1 MILSNHYLNQQF
13 FSNENQIFKSILL
26 INNMITL
33 GKDEIAKY
41 PFLADAGQYLKD
53 KGFTLQQFGI
63 DPVLKIPLEKAF
75 DRVQVSADGKIYK
88 SDLIDG
94 EASDIALENEVFSF
108 LLAIVLLKLTGITTL
123 IKRFALAEAR
133 RAEKYLEKDLANI
146 TDDSKK
152 ELAIKIID
160 DLFSIQVKKQDDFFI
175 IPISNYLEHSINFHE
190 REWKLVNRRVKNGS
204 VFLTPHET
212 VRLIR
217 KELSNYISSKIF
229 NAKMPSMIS
238 GFEEPVKKLNSLS
251 KKFVTY
257 TVTNGE
263 YPPCIKHAIEILE
276 KGENLPHS
284 GRFMLATFLLSRNQ
298 SIEQIAPL
306 FKNAPDY
313 NERVTLYQL
322 NHLAGTSGSGT
333 QYSCPSCEKLKTQ
346 NLCFAI
352 PECNNILNPLQFGKK
367 RK

>member
-1 MILSNHYLNQQF
+1 
-13 FSNENQIFKSILL
+13 
-26 INNMITL
+26 MITL

-53 KGFTLQQFGI
+53 KGFTLQQFGT
-63 DPVLKIPLEKAF
+63 DPDLKLSVEKALN
-75 DRVQVSADGKIYK
+75 RVQVSAEGKIYK

-94 EASDIALENEVFSF
+94 EASKDFVLEREVFSF
-108 LLAIVLLKLTGITTL
+108 PLAIVLLKLTGMNTL
-123 IKRFALAEAR
+123 IKRFSLAEAR

-146 TDDSKK
+146 ADESKK
-152 ELAIKIID
+152 ELAIRIID
-160 DLFSIQVKKQDDFFI
+160 DLFSIQIKKLDDYFI
-175 IPISNYLEHSINFHE
+175 IPISNYLTHSINFHE
-190 REWKLVNRRVKNGS
+190 REWKLINRHVENGY

-217 KELSNYISSKIF
+217 KELGNYINSKII
-229 NAKMPSMIS
+229 NAKTPTMIP
-238 GFEEPVKKLNSLS
+238 GFEDKVAKLINLS
-251 KKFVTY
+251 KKFITHSVTS
-257 TVTNGE
+257 GE
-263 YPPCIKHAIEILE
+263 YPPCIKHAIDVLE

-284 GRFMLATFLLSRNQ
+284 GRFMLATFLLSRHQ
-298 SIEQIAPL
+298 SVEQIAPL

-313 NERVTLYQL
+313 NEKVTLYQL

-352 PECNNILNPLQFGKK
+352 PECNNIFNPLQFGKK
-367 RK
+367 ERK

>member
-1 MILSNHYLNQQF
+1 MLS
-13 FSNENQIFKSILL
+13 
-26 INNMITL
+26 L
-33 GKDEIAKY
+33 GPDEIAKY

-53 KGFTLQQFGI
+53 KGFTLEQFGT
-63 DPVLKIPLEKAF
+63 DPDLRSLIEKAF
-75 DRVQVSADGKIYK
+75 NRIEVAADGKIYK
-88 SDLIDG
+88 SDLIADQVSK
-94 EASDIALENEVFSF
+94 EAALPREVFSF
-108 LLAIVLLKLTGITTL
+108 LLAIVLLKLSGMHTL

-133 RAEKYLEKDLANI
+133 RAEKYLERDLANI
-146 TDDSKK
+146 SDESKK
-152 ELAIKIID
+152 QLAIRVID
-160 DLFSIQVKKQDDFFI
+160 DLFSVQVKKQDDYFV
-175 IPISNYLEHSINFHE
+175 IPASDYLKHSINFHE
-190 REWKLVNRRVKNGS
+190 REWKLINRHVENGQ

-217 KELSNYISSKIF
+217 KELGTYINSKII
-229 NAKMPSMIS
+229 NAKTPPMIS
-238 GFEEPVKKLNSLS
+238 GFEEPVRRLVSLS
-251 KKFVTY
+251 KKFTTSIVT
-257 TVTNGE
+257 TGE

-284 GRFMLATFLLSRNQ
+284 GRFMLATFLLSKGQ
-298 SIEQIAPL
+298 TVQQISPL

-352 PECNNILNPLQFGKK
+352 PECNNIISPLQFGKK
-367 RK
+367 RA

>member
-1 MILSNHYLNQQF
+1 MLA
-13 FSNENQIFKSILL
+13 
-26 INNMITL
+26 L
-33 GKDEIAKY
+33 GQDEIAKY

-53 KGFTLQQFGI
+53 KGFTLEQFGT
-63 DPVLKIPLEKAF
+63 DPDLKELITKAYE
-75 DRVQVSADGKIYK
+75 RIQVAADGKIYK
-88 SDLIDG
+88 SDLIGDQVSK
-94 EASDIALENEVFSF
+94 EAALPREVFSF
-108 LLAIVLLKLTGITTL
+108 LLAIVLLKLSGMHTL

-146 TDDSKK
+146 SDESKK
-152 ELAIKIID
+152 QLAIRVID
-160 DLFSIQVKKQDDFFI
+160 DLFSVQIEKINDYFV
-175 IPISNYLEHSINFHE
+175 IPVSDYLKHSINFHE
-190 REWKLVNRRVKNGS
+190 REWKLINRYVENGL

-217 KELSNYISSKIF
+217 KELGTYINSKIV
-229 NAKMPSMIS
+229 NAKTPTMIP
-238 GFEEPVKKLNSLS
+238 GFEDSVNKLVMLS
-251 KKFVTY
+251 KKFSTF
-257 TVTNGE
+257 TVTTGE
-263 YPPCIKHAIEILE
+263 YPPCVKHAIDILE

-284 GRFMLATFLLSRNQ
+284 GRFMLATFLLSKGQ
-298 SIEQIAPL
+298 SVQQIAPL

-346 NLCFAI
+346 SLCFAT
-352 PECNNILNPLQFGKK
+352 PECDGIISPLQFGKK